1 MKELLEKMIIDSI
14 NGWTDK
20 DIYALSL
27 YVSDEDGDPR
37 KPTVTLGYNTER
49 QYESEASGD
58 GLASDEEEA
67 MWNYACWLQ
76 NEFFVFGTGETAEA
90 VKNWII
96 ENGFDC
102 SDNDNNGDCSDCDG
116 YDDCDDE
123 ETSEITKA
131 FVAVLID
138 VVKDIHE
145 KGILTKKFGEELPIL
160 IHELEYYDEIAE
172 QNIEANGEDLV
183 SDFAEWCQGW

>member
-1 MKELLEKMIIDSI
+1 MIIDSI
-14 NGWTDK
+14 KSWTDK
-20 DIYALSL
+20 DVYAVSL
-27 YVSDEDGDPR
+27 YVSDNDGNPC
-37 KPTVTLGYNTER
+37 KPTITLGYNTER
-49 QYESEASGD
+49 QYESEAAGD

-67 MWNYACWLQ
+67 RWNYACWLQ
-76 NEFFVFGTGETAEA
+76 NELFVFGTGETAEA

-102 SDNDNNGDCSDCDG
+102 SNNGNNGDCDG

-131 FVAVLID
+131 FIAVLID